1 MNINSRYPVRHKL
14 LLAGSGERAAVTL
27 TRVAAYRRSPR
38 GSQRRPIIRSNAR
51 GRDQSDTQ
59 PRTVQ
64 CWGGSRRRG
73 PVVILP
79 MSDFQEVTRAAGP
92 KGQTPKTPRTPRT
105 PRALD
110 RKDHPWNAGMGFRYS
125 DCARDRQSFPSR
137 IPTLRTAEHSV
148 LSRVPR
154 QCNIVGNLRDG
165 CPFSEAECSVWE
177 RAKSRISM
185 QR

>member
-1 MNINSRYPVRHKL
+1 
-14 LLAGSGERAAVTL
+14 
-27 TRVAAYRRSPR
+27 
-38 GSQRRPIIRSNAR
+38 
-51 GRDQSDTQ
+51 
-59 PRTVQ
+59 
-64 CWGGSRRRG
+64 
-73 PVVILP
+73 
-79 MSDFQEVTRAAGP
+79 MSDLEEGTVEDGAAT
-92 KGQTPKTPRTPRT
+92 QTPKTPRTPRT

-154 QCNIVGNLRDG
+154 QCNIVGNLRVG
-165 CPFSEAECSVWE
+165 YPFSEAECSVWE